1 MFVPIILSFL
11 MPIYFDNTSISSI
24 LSLSKRTV
32 SGEEVG
38 SVANKQD
45 NPPYQGVNLL
55 GYYTTLPES
64 RDYHKP
70 LPSNYY
76 DESFKILSQ
85 SGMDTIR
92 YLFTWESYEKNSALF
107 ITELTKVAEAADKW
121 GINVI
126 YANDQFHISSWLDP
140 EYGYGFPSFLFK
152 NNNELP
158 YDGGGASDK
167 DTAKLWWTNLY
178 NRTVSDANGNDGWTL
193 QANFLKKV
201 AQTVDNHTSTLGYEI
216 LNEPQV
222 YDKTQW
228 QKIGNY
234 NTYISN
240 ELRKI
245 SSKTIVFDRQLPS
258 DIGGPIYALPD
269 NMAKMAPK
277 NTTNTM
283 FKTTLFG
290 LPTYC
295 SYAED
300 RLSTSARTTQL
311 AGVPLWIGEFNIG
324 VTPSAPTA
332 DINQTELNLF
342 VDKFEEIR
350 AWGWSYWMWSFRQ
363 HPENVQNY
371 DLVNVTGNNI
381 STTKYFDYYK
391 STIPQDSG
399 NSPVNTSQMPQ
410 APRGDTICPTAVV
423 TRINGTLPGTVY
435 SNSTED
441 NPIPVYVES
450 DGKASILVEG
460 EVYDT
465 GSGISTAEI
474 HLQDRPYQQVVHN
487 FPNDWSKWSSIIP
500 IADASG
506 ENQLIIRV
514 LDNAGNI
521 KYHTIFIEIINR

>member
-1 MFVPIILSFL
+1 LLVYSDYHVSSTINLSEQNL
-11 MPIYFDNTSISSI
+11 
-24 LSLSKRTV
+24 
-32 SGEEVG
+32 VG
-38 SVANKQD
+38 AEASPVLGKQG
-45 NPPYQGVNLL
+45 NQPYRGVNLL

-76 DESFKILSQ
+76 DESFKLLSQ

-92 YLFTWESYEKNSALF
+92 YLFTWESYEKNPSLF

-158 YDGGGASDK
+158 YEGGGASDK

-193 QANFLKKV
+193 QADFLKKV
-201 AQTVDNHTSTLGYEI
+201 AQTVDNHTSTLGYEL

-240 ELRKI
+240 ELRKL

-258 DIGGPIYALPD
+258 DIGGPIFALPD
-269 NMAKMAPK
+269 NMVKMAPK

-290 LPTYC
+290 LPTHC

-300 RLSTSARTTQL
+300 RLSTSARTAQL
-311 AGVPLWIGEFNIG
+311 ASVPLWIGEFNIG
-324 VTPSAPTA
+324 ITPNAPIA
-332 DINQTELNLF
+332 DINQTEVNLF
-342 VDKFEEIR
+342 VDKFEEIK

-391 STIPQDSG
+391 STIRQDSG
-399 NSPVNTSQMPQ
+399 DNIVNRTQLSQ
-410 APRGDTICPTAVV
+410 APSGDTICPTAVV

-474 HLQDRPYQQVVHN
+474 HLQDRPYQQVAHN

-506 ENQLIIRV
+506 ESQLIIRV